1 MAGPT
6 CTTTPVHRFMACG
19 IAGLSVAVDSLSAVR
34 HARVKVIRDATGL
47 AVDYEVEGDYPA
59 YGNNDDRADAI
70 ATDLVT
76 SLHGQGGD
84 SLPASRHPR
93 AGSGADGAG
102 ARAVPGARPAGTVN
116 AVGPIGPGPS
126 ARDRTGSA
134 IGGFRQRETRS
145 ERNKEHPMAD
155 GEQPGPDNPIRV
167 FLLDDHEVVRRGVHD
182 LLDDEPDITV
192 VGEAANVEQALVRV
206 PALRPQVAVLDVRLP
221 DGDGV
226 TVCRELRSRMPELAC
241 LMLTSFDDEEAL
253 LDSIMAGASGY
264 VLKQIQGS
272 DLVSAVRTV
281 AAGQSL
287 LDPSATA
294 KVMARLRQGQEP
306 EPEPDALP
314 GLTEREREILAL
326 IGEGLTNRQ
335 IGQRLYLAEKTV
347 KNHISRL
354 LAKLGVE
361 RRIQAAVIATQA
373 QDRLKQDGH

>member
-1 MAGPT
+1 MA
-6 CTTTPVHRFMACG
+6 
-19 IAGLSVAVDSLSAVR
+19 DSA
-34 HARVKVIRDATGL
+34 
-47 AVDYEVEGDYPA
+47 P
-59 YGNNDDRADAI
+59 
-70 ATDLVT
+70 
-76 SLHGQGGD
+76 
-84 SLPASRHPR
+84 
-93 AGSGADGAG
+93 AGSD
-102 ARAVPGARPAGTVN
+102 
-116 AVGPIGPGPS
+116 
-126 ARDRTGSA
+126 
-134 IGGFRQRETRS
+134 
-145 ERNKEHPMAD
+145 
-155 GEQPGPDNPIRV
+155 PIRV
-167 FLLDDHEVVRRGVHD
+167 FLMDDHEVVRRGVRD
-182 LLDDEPDITV
+182 VLNDEPDITV
-192 VGEAANVEQALVRV
+192 VGEAGTAEQALVRV

-226 TVCRELRSRMPELAC
+226 TVCRELRSSLPELAC

-294 KVMARLRQGQEP
+294 KLMARLRAGEQAEQ
-306 EPEPDALP
+306 EPDALP
-314 GLTEREREILAL
+314 GLTDRERAILAL

-373 QDRLKQDGH
+373 QDRLRQEGH

>member
-1 MAGPT
+1 MA
-6 CTTTPVHRFMACG
+6 
-19 IAGLSVAVDSLSAVR
+19 DSASA
-34 HARVKVIRDATGL
+34 
-47 AVDYEVEGDYPA
+47 
-59 YGNNDDRADAI
+59 
-70 ATDLVT
+70 
-76 SLHGQGGD
+76 GGD
-84 SLPASRHPR
+84 
-93 AGSGADGAG
+93 
-102 ARAVPGARPAGTVN
+102 
-116 AVGPIGPGPS
+116 
-126 ARDRTGSA
+126 
-134 IGGFRQRETRS
+134 
-145 ERNKEHPMAD
+145 
-155 GEQPGPDNPIRV
+155 PIRV

-182 LLDDEPDITV
+182 LLNDEPDITV
-192 VGEAANVEQALVRV
+192 VGEAATAEQALVRV

-226 TVCRELRSRMPELAC
+226 TVCRELRSRLPELAC

-287 LDPSATA
+287 LDPSATT
-294 KVMARLRQGQEP
+294 KLMARLRAGETQEP
-306 EPEPDALP
+306 EPEALP
-314 GLTEREREILAL
+314 GLTDREREILAL

-373 QDRLKQDGH
+373 QDRLRQEGH

>member
-1 MAGPT
+1 
-6 CTTTPVHRFMACG
+6 
-19 IAGLSVAVDSLSAVR
+19 
-34 HARVKVIRDATGL
+34 
-47 AVDYEVEGDYPA
+47 
-59 YGNNDDRADAI
+59 
-70 ATDLVT
+70 
-76 SLHGQGGD
+76 
-84 SLPASRHPR
+84 
-93 AGSGADGAG
+93 
-102 ARAVPGARPAGTVN
+102 
-116 AVGPIGPGPS
+116 
-126 ARDRTGSA
+126 
-134 IGGFRQRETRS
+134 
-145 ERNKEHPMAD
+145 MAD
-155 GEQPGPDNPIRV
+155 GEQPGPDQPIRV

-182 LLDDEPDITV
+182 LLTDEPDITV
-192 VGEAANVEQALVRV
+192 VGEAATVAQALVRI

-226 TVCRELRSRMPELAC
+226 TLCRELRSRMPELAC

-253 LDSIMAGASGY
+253 LDSVMAGASGY

-294 KVMARLRQGQEP
+294 RLMARLRQDPDPEP
-306 EPEPDALP
+306 EPEALP
-314 GLTEREREILAL
+314 GLTDREREILAL

-335 IGQRLYLAEKTV
+335 IGARLYLAEKTV

-373 QDRLKQDGH
+373 QDRLRRDPR